1 MICILDNQ
9 TNLLMYWECKECG
22 KYLGALRVLRIS
34 ISRNQILK
42 LKGSSFQELVQ
53 NWNEITKLRA
63 LPEATFKKAIQMIL
77 LKILE
82 N

>member
-9 TNLLMYWECKECG
+9 TNLLMYWECKECV

-53 NWNEITKLRA
+53 NWNEIMKLRA
-63 LPEATFKKAIQMIL
+63 LPKATFKKAIQMIL